1 MVLAKSYS
9 DQATGTRARP
19 VGVRAPTAATKRAN
33 GLAGRRAAAPAM
45 ARMIWRPVVAWRAA
59 VVAGPPALCWPF
71 EWPAH
76 PSQPPAPRGG
86 PRAPAPRRGAGGRR
100 VMVRD

>member
-19 VGVRAPTAATKRAN
+19 VGVRAPTAAARRAT

-59 VVAGPPALCWPF
+59 VVAGRQRYAGRSNGRPIHPSRPHPVAAPGRPPVAAGEDDRRPHPPA
-71 EWPAH
+71 
-76 PSQPPAPRGG
+76 
-86 PRAPAPRRGAGGRR
+86 
-100 VMVRD
+100 